1 MGRKEKIKLKE
12 EAFLNRIYDLILDK
26 ETTED
31 ERIELLK
38 FKNEVEKGKDFELE
52 TMKLAKSL
60 RLLALSKFNKNKEN
74 LSKGVGKLY
83 MDISSTGFLKAE
95 LAYGIITL
103 SGVLGNH

>member
-31 ERIELLK
+31 ERIELIK
-38 FKNEVEKGKDFELE
+38 FKNEVEKGKDFESE
-52 TMKLAKSL
+52 TMRLAESL
-60 RLLALSKFNKNKEN
+60 RFLALSKFNKDKQN

-95 LAYGIITL
+95 LGIGMIVL

>member
-1 MGRKEKIKLKE
+1 MGKKEKRREKE
-12 EAFLNRIYDLILDK
+12 DAFLNRIYDLILDK

-31 ERIELLK
+31 ERIRLVA

-60 RLLALSKFNKNKEN
+60 RLLALNKFNKDKEN

-83 MDISSTGFLKAE
+83 MDISSTGLLKAE
-95 LAYGIITL
+95 LGIGMVVL